1 MTGCYSL
8 QNCAKYSISYEYW
21 ERAIKDETRF
31 SNIVVN
37 PKSYQECITDDNC
50 IINTIMG
57 HAAVLNK
64 KDCLCDEDF
73 DCRDILI
80 LHLYGEDCTEKMSR
94 THRRR
99 YNSCAKRNHKPVLDP
114 NIECIDTSL

>member
-1 MTGCYSL
+1 MTFLIYIIYTIAYLTISNSELPNLLDSSNHTCISCACHAMTGCYSL

-64 KDCLCDEDF
+64 KVSTFKLSD
-73 DCRDILI
+73 
-80 LHLYGEDCTEKMSR
+80 M
-94 THRRR
+94 
-99 YNSCAKRNHKPVLDP
+99 YNASKKD
-114 NIECIDTSL
+114 